1 MDKEPSHRCV
11 WLVGADCPVPF
22 AIEGLEMRFA
32 GDVKQG
38 FPKGEYRATAV
49 RLACL
54 GNPWLSTK
62 CGRPYSHWINQGF
75 VLIFV
80 GKEPKKFKDNVK

>member
-1 MDKEPSHRCV
+1 V
-11 WLVGADCPVPF
+11 
-22 AIEGLEMRFA
+22 RF
-32 GDVKQG
+32 
-38 FPKGEYRATAV
+38 
-49 RLACL
+49 ACL